1 MNDTVNAP
9 LNAPTKTEEGYHHLT
24 RIRALATLLDNA
36 FRIPGTNFRIGWDS
50 VIGLIPG
57 VGDLATAIASASI
70 VGYAMRLR
78 VRKRVLARMMANL
91 GIDVT
96 IGAVPLIGDLFDAAF
111 KSNMRNVALLER
123 ELLRRLESE
132 AHKAARRSAS
142 EQRGSIRP
150 SKR

>member
-1 MNDTVNAP
+1 MNDP
-9 LNAPTKTEEGYHHLT
+9 LNAPTNDPASTEERHHHLT

-57 VGDLATAIASASI
+57 VGDVASGIASASI
-70 VGYAMRLR
+70 VGYAVRLG
-78 VRKRVLARMMANL
+78 VRKRVLARMLANL

-96 IGAVPLIGDLFDAAF
+96 IGAIPLIGDLFDAAF

-123 ELLRRLESE
+123 ELARRLKSE
-132 AHKAARRSAS
+132 A
-142 EQRGSIRP
+142 Q
-150 SKR
+150 